1 MGWKNSRQNCSD
13 FASTGINQ
21 TRIHK
26 KYAVIKEFLLP
37 IILKEPFSI
46 CPTDKEWLFYY
57 GKNLI
62 KL

>member
-1 MGWKNSRQNCSD
+1 M
-13 FASTGINQ
+13 
-21 TRIHK
+21 RIHK
-26 KYAVIKEFLLP
+26 KYAAIKEFLLP